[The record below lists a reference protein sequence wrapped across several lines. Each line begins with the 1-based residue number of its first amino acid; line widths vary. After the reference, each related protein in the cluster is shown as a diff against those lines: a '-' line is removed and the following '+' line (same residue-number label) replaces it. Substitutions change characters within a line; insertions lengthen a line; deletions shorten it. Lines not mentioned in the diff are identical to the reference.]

1 MSLLSARFAV
11 PHDSTDCTGYS
22 IVCEGVRFGL
32 ITDCGHITDEVK
44 RCIAQSQYL
53 VLEANYEPEKLAQ
66 GAYPR
71 HLKERICGPKG
82 HLSNNECAQAL
93 VDNASPALRHV
104 WLCHLSDENNHPEL
118 ARLTVETILRS
129 HGIIPGKDFQLDVL
143 KRKSPSGIY
152 ELKAEKEE

>member
-1 MSLLSARFAV
+1 M
-11 PHDSTDCTGYS
+11 
-22 IVCEGVRFGL
+22 
-32 ITDCGHITDEVK
+32 
-44 RCIAQSQYL
+44 
-53 VLEANYEPEKLAQ
+53 EANYEPEKLAQ

-93 VDNASPALRHV
+93 VENASPALRHV